1 MLESIQQ
8 IRIIL
13 AGLNEGMQL
22 LQRRYENLKKDYDIL
37 TRENINLKNE
47 LSKRNTEQRNSA
59 DIEGD

>member
-8 IRIIL
+8 IRILL
-13 AGLNEGMQL
+13 AGLNDGMQI
-22 LQRRYENLKKDYDIL
+22 LQRRYENLKRDYDVLI
-37 TRENINLKNE
+37 RENINLKNE